1 MGFELER
8 CKVVVVGDSGVGKS
22 SLLHLL
28 CHQQPLLN
36 PSYTV
41 GCGLEV
47 KIHQF
52 RPQPNEERPFFIEL
66 WDVGGCNAHAN
77 ARSVFYQGAHGLIL
91 VYDCTNSKSQ
101 VNLRKWLFEVLQKTP
116 NGSMEAVNTHTSTV
130 GAGKAP
136 SLFNYWSQSEFTSG
150 LRFRTL
156 DGRMDDGSLKQLDT
170 SNGLFPVLVIGTK
183 ADLLDSVSRQQLSKR
198 TDMSPS
204 YRTVSPSSLSSSFEC
219 VGRLSGD
226 CTVPRS
232 GSILSRSA
240 SNDSLR
246 HANPTSSVYIN
257 LGASASFSSG
267 SRLLRAP
274 ADKGSTNF
282 SADHGFPE
290 IILSCKSTAHLAP
303 NSWNALLL
311 DKFFDDVVRCKLC
324 GTMGYGNIS
333 PESQRSR
340 KLITDLSGGSTIL
353 SGPNSRNICLSG
365 ETFLQH

>member
-8 CKVVVVGDSGVGKS
+8 CKVVLVGDSGVGKS

-41 GCGLEV
+41 GCSLEV

-52 RPQPNEERPFFIEL
+52 RPQSNEERPFFIEL

-101 VNLRKWLFEVLQKTP
+101 VNLRKWLSEVLQKTP

-130 GAGKAP
+130 GVGKAP
-136 SLFNYWSQSEFTSG
+136 SLFNYWSQSDFTSG

-156 DGRMDDGSLKQLDT
+156 EGRMDDGSLKQLDT
-170 SNGLFPVLVIGTK
+170 PSGLFPVLVIGTK

-198 TDMSPS
+198 ADMSPS
-204 YRTVSPSSLSSSFEC
+204 YRTVPPSSLSSSFEC
-219 VGRLSGD
+219 VGRMSED

-246 HANPTSSVYIN
+246 HTNPTSSVYIN

-267 SRLLRAP
+267 SRLLKAP
-274 ADKGSTNF
+274 ADKGSTKF
-282 SADHGFPE
+282 SDDHGFPE
-290 IILSCKSTAHLAP
+290 IILVGPVLFI
-303 NSWNALLL
+303 
-311 DKFFDDVVRCKLC
+311 FF
-324 GTMGYGNIS
+324 
-333 PESQRSR
+333 
-340 KLITDLSGGSTIL
+340 GG
-353 SGPNSRNICLSG
+353 GC
-365 ETFLQH
+365 

>member
-77 ARSVFYQGAHGLIL
+77 ARSVFYPGAHGLIL

-101 VNLRKWLFEVLQKTP
+101 VNLRKWLSEVLQKTP
-116 NGSMEAVNTHTSTV
+116 SGSMEAVNTHTSTV
-130 GAGKAP
+130 GAGKSP

-150 LRFRTL
+150 LRLRIL
-156 DGRMDDGSLKQLDT
+156 DGRVDDGSLKQLDT
-170 SNGLFPVLVIGTK
+170 SSSLFPVLVIGTK

-198 TDMSPS
+198 VDISPTS
-204 YRTVSPSSLSSSFEC
+204 RTLSPSSLSSSFEC

-226 CTVPRS
+226 CTMPRS
-232 GSILSRSA
+232 GSVLSRSA

-246 HANPTSSVYIN
+246 HTNPTSSVYIN

-267 SRLLRAP
+267 SRLLRVP

-324 GTMGYGNIS
+324 GTMGYGNVS

-353 SGPNSRNICLSG
+353 SGPNSRNVCLSG